1 MQHPW
6 FVKKIVLPLF
16 GQGKDLEVRS
26 RNGYSR
32 KIRVGDVLSINREL
46 LREVAAIRIYPNLS
60 AMILREDYKRIHPGA
75 QSSDE
80 LLILLRTLY
89 PPSIEKLGIFV
100 FELKRVGI

>member
-6 FVKKIVLPLF
+6 FVKKAILPLF
-16 GQGKDLEVRS
+16 REGKDLEVRS

-46 LREVAAIRIYPNLS
+46 LREVVAIRAYPNLRAMLLVEDYRRIYPY
-60 AMILREDYKRIHPGA
+60 AC
-75 QSSDE
+75 SSDE
-80 LLILLRTLY
+80 LLNLLRTLY
-89 PPSIEKLGIFV
+89 PPQIERSGIFV